1 MKQKGGPPQWMRFSW
16 MVVGIPKAPALTSGR
31 DCQKH
36 SHSSVCSSS
45 RSALVRV
52 SDLTNLQRHV
62 DMSAITPVNS
72 ENRCITDLVGNHNNA
87 LDNVEG
93 NDGPHALTRA
103 ETSSWHQRR
112 ESEQLVRERV
122 GNSPELTAH
131 RSCCRSAVHTVLG
144 FGTK

>member
-31 DCQKH
+31 DGQNH
-36 SHSSVCSSS
+36 SHRCVSSSS
-45 RSALVRV
+45 RFALARV
-52 SDLTNLQRHV
+52 SDLTNLQGHV
-62 DMSAITPVNS
+62 DMSAITPVNT
-72 ENRCITDLVGNHNNA
+72 ENSGTTDLVGNHNNA

-103 ETSSWHQRR
+103 ETSSWYQRR
-112 ESEQLVRERV
+112 ESEQLIREYV
-122 GNSPELTAH
+122 GNSAELTAH

>member
-1 MKQKGGPPQWMRFSW
+1 MKQKGGPPQWMRFSS

-31 DCQKH
+31 DGQNH

-52 SDLTNLQRHV
+52 SDLTNLQRRI
-62 DMSAITPVNS
+62 DMSAITPVNT
-72 ENRCITDLVGNHNNA
+72 ENRCIRDLVGNHNNA

-93 NDGPHALTRA
+93 NDGPHALTRV

-112 ESEQLVRERV
+112 ESEQLVREHV